1 MNFTR
6 KIEILLVDDSNIN
19 LALMKEALSDYKTM
33 AVDNGLDALL
43 AAAELRPGLILLD
56 IQMPVMDGYEVCRKL
71 KAARKTRNIPIIFIT
86 GLIDPDDVARGF
98 RAGAVDYVTK
108 PFDFTEVRARIGTQL
123 ALAKARYELME
134 QNRLLAQ
141 QVREQ
146 QIDAALASR
155 IIRFINGGCPR
166 YVDIS
171 DNLSLF
177 IRSLRVPCHLE
188 GGDHYLL
195 RTMGDSPAAQRTIIS
210 LKDQSGHSVNC
221 MLRSIVTDLLHN
233 SLLDSMPDADCADI
247 FSHLNERICRS
258 NFFAGDDFCTAVSAE
273 IDHSSLKLLHV
284 SAGHP
289 PIILIR
295 GQEVRGLSDG
305 ELNNLPLAVV
315 SGVKY
320 QAGEVQLRPGDKL
333 IFYTDGLNS
342 LGQPGLPLRLKELL
356 ELVSK
361 IIKGQP
367 AMTVNNLLDDLLQR
381 LWGDEGSRRRQDLD
395 DDLSLLIVEIEDSS
409 RAVVQE
415 LRPADF
421 DNIDELVNV
430 VRSHLPPGVDGSCPR
445 IAVSEAVL
453 NAWHHGSSENPSRPI
468 FLRCWQGNDWN
479 MEITD
484 SGPGFDPDKI
494 PNPVEPAVI
503 SNLTGRGIFSMR
515 KFCSAVRWRDGGRKV
530 VLSFKN
536 QGPK

>member
-1 MNFTR
+1 MKFDR

-19 LALMKEALSDYKTM
+19 LSLMKEALNDYKTM

-71 KAARKTRNIPIIFIT
+71 KASEKTRNIPIIFIT

-98 RAGAVDYVTK
+98 KAGAVDYVGK

-123 ALAKARYELME
+123 ALAKARAELIE
-134 QNRLLAQ
+134 QNRLLAI

-155 IIRFINGGCPR
+155 IIKFINGGCPR
-166 YVDIS
+166 YIDIN

-177 IRSLRVPCHLE
+177 VRSLSVPCHFE

-195 RTMGDSPAAQRTIIS
+195 RTMGESPAARRTIIS

-233 SLLDSMPDADCADI
+233 SLLDSMPDAGCADI
-247 FSHLNERICRS
+247 FSRLNEQICRS
-258 NFFAGDDFCTAVSAE
+258 DFFAGDDFCTAVSAE
-273 IDHSSLKLLHV
+273 IDHRSLKLLYV

-295 GQEVRGLSDG
+295 GQEVRSLPDG
-305 ELNNLPLAVV
+305 ELNNLPLAVIP
-315 SGVKY
+315 GVEY
-320 QAGEVQLRPGDKL
+320 QAGEVELQPGDKL

-342 LGQPGLPLRLKELL
+342 LGQQDLPLCLQELL
-356 ELVSK
+356 ELVSE

-367 AMTVNNLLDDLLQR
+367 AMTVNDLLNDLLQR
-381 LWGDEGSRRRQDLD
+381 LWGDEGNRRREDLN
-395 DDLSLLIVEIEDSS
+395 DDLSLLVLEIEDSS
-409 RAVVQE
+409 RAAVLE

-421 DNIDELVNV
+421 RDIDELVSA
-430 VRSHLPPGVDGSCPR
+430 VRSQLPA
-445 IAVSEAVL
+445 AVCGPSQQMAVGEAAL
-453 NAWHHGSSENPSRPI
+453 NAWRHGSLEDPSRSI

-479 MEITD
+479 MEISD
-484 SGPGFDPDKI
+484 SGAGFEPDQI
-494 PNPVEPAVI
+494 SPPVEPANI
-503 SNLTGRGIFSMR
+503 ANLTGRGIFAMR
-515 KFCSAVRWRDGGRKV
+515 KFCSALRWRDGGRKV
-530 VLSFKN
+530 VLSFEK
-536 QGPK
+536 

>member
-1 MNFTR
+1 MNFAR

-56 IQMPVMDGYEVCRKL
+56 IQMPIMDGYEVCRKL
-71 KAARKTRNIPIIFIT
+71 KAAGKTRDIPIIFIT

-98 RAGAVDYVTK
+98 KAGAVDYVAK
-108 PFDFTEVRARIGTQL
+108 PFDFTEVRARIKTQL
-123 ALAKARYELME
+123 ALSKARFELME
-134 QNRLLAQ
+134 QNRILAQ
-141 QVREQ
+141 KVREQ

-166 YVDIS
+166 YIDIS

-195 RTMGDSPAAQRTIIS
+195 RTMGDFPAEQRTIIS

-233 SLLDSMPDADCADI
+233 SLLDDMPGADCANI
-247 FSHLNERICRS
+247 FGQLNERICRS

-273 IDHSSLKLLHV
+273 IEHSSLKLRHV

-315 SGVKY
+315 PGVEY
-320 QAGEVQLRPGDKL
+320 QAGEVQLQPGDKL

-342 LGQPGLPLRLKELL
+342 LGQQGLPLRLPELL
-356 ELVSK
+356 ALVSE
-361 IIKGQP
+361 IVKGRA
-367 AMTVNNLLDDLLQR
+367 AMPVNNLLRDLLQR
-381 LWGDEGSRRRQDLD
+381 LWGDEGSRRREDLD
-395 DDLSLLIVEIEDSS
+395 DDLSLLLIEIEDSS
-409 RAVVQE
+409 RAAVQE

-421 DNIDELVNV
+421 GNIDELVNV
-430 VRSHLPPGVDGSCPR
+430 VRSQLPAGVRGSCQQM
-445 IAVSEAVL
+445 ALSEAVL
-453 NAWHHGSSENPSRPI
+453 NAWHHGSSENPTRPI
-468 FLRCWQGNDWN
+468 LLRCWQGNDWN

-494 PNPVEPAVI
+494 PDPVEPAKI
-503 SNLTGRGIFSMR
+503 SNLTGRGIFAMR
-515 KFCSAVRWRDGGRKV
+515 KFCSSVRWRDGGRKV

-536 QGPK
+536 